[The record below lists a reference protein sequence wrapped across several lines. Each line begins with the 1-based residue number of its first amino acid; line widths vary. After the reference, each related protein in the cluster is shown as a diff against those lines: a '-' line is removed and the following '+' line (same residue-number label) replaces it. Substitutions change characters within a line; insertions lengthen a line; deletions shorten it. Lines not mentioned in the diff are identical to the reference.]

1 MSRFKSL
8 FHRGGESTTPATS
21 VELPFEGG
29 EQNEDI
35 SITIH
40 KPKYASDEMRRMLPI
55 NPVVFFIIALI
66 VAIIIIIITGFG
78 AYLPFSSW
86 FTKKKEGITLL
97 GPNSTGKMPDALQ
110 SPSPYEDVNYNQ
122 SYGTAAGLPQYLE
135 STNPLKYKFKEF
147 GVYDNEG
154 IIISEQANKIFRQLQ
169 VPLSASFHPASKG
182 ENYLTKKDPIEDLN
196 RKVGASLELDAE
208 KTRQL
213 MEMEDR
219 LSYTKH
225 LTPEQQQLI
234 KRIDNLV
241 ASEQASIPRKVKSST
256 EFAQPQRPS
265 RLLQRQQPGRKIAPT
280 SVKERGQF
288 AR

>member
-21 VELPFEGG
+21 VELPFEGGEQNNVELPFEGG

-110 SPSPYEDVNYNQ
+110 SPSPY
-122 SYGTAAGLPQYLE
+122 
-135 STNPLKYKFKEF
+135 
-147 GVYDNEG
+147 
-154 IIISEQANKIFRQLQ
+154 
-169 VPLSASFHPASKG
+169 
-182 ENYLTKKDPIEDLN
+182 
-196 RKVGASLELDAE
+196 
-208 KTRQL
+208 
-213 MEMEDR
+213 
-219 LSYTKH
+219 
-225 LTPEQQQLI
+225 
-234 KRIDNLV
+234 
-241 ASEQASIPRKVKSST
+241 
-256 EFAQPQRPS
+256 
-265 RLLQRQQPGRKIAPT
+265 
-280 SVKERGQF
+280 
-288 AR
+288 